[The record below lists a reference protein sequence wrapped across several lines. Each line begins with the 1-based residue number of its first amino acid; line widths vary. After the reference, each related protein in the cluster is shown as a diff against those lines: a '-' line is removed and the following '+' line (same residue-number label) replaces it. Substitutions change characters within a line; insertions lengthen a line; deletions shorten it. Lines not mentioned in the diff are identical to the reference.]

1 MNQTITRKIQH
12 ILSQHSQLVIFC
24 ISFAIAS
31 LATPAFLN
39 IGNLINIIRQASLLG
54 ILSIGMTMVIIT
66 AGIDLS
72 NGAMLALLSC
82 LGATWLN
89 SGESIWVAMPLI
101 ILAAGLVGTLN
112 GVLIA
117 KVGLPPFIA
126 TFGMMQIC
134 RGLAFTYMKG
144 EVIYGFAADF
154 RFLGAGKCLGI
165 PFPIFLLLI
174 CLVLFYFLMNWTSF
188 GWRVYAVGAN
198 PSASHNM
205 GINVKITLLSVYAI
219 NGMIS
224 AFVGFIYVSRLN
236 AAEASV
242 GELFPLEAIAA
253 SVIGGASLFGGKGTV
268 SGAVLGAIIITII
281 LNLMNL
287 YGVSSVWQ
295 EFAIGVIIVG
305 SVLLQERG
313 IAVFQRLLTNT

>member
-1 MNQTITRKIQH
+1 MSQSITRKVQY
-12 ILSQHSQLVIFC
+12 ILSQHSQVVIFG
-24 ISFAIAS
+24 ILLAVASIA
-31 LATPAFLN
+31 APEFLN
-39 IGNLINIIRQASLLG
+39 AGNVINIIRQASLLG
-54 ILSIGMTMVIIT
+54 ILSIGMTIVIIT

-72 NGAMLALLSC
+72 NGAVLALLSC
-82 LGATWLN
+82 LGATWIN
-89 SGESIWVAMPLI
+89 SGTPIWIVIPII
-101 ILAAGLVGTLN
+101 ILAAGFVGTLN

-126 TFGMMQIC
+126 TFGMMQVC

-144 EVIYGFAADF
+144 EVIYGFNPDF
-154 RFLGAGKCLGI
+154 RFLGAGKWFGI
-165 PFPIFLLLI
+165 PFPIFLLFM
-174 CLVLFYFLMNWTSF
+174 CLVVFYFLMNWTSF
-188 GWRVYAVGAN
+188 GWRIYAAGAN
-198 PSASHNM
+198 PSASHYM
-205 GINVKITLLSVYAI
+205 GINVEATLLSVYAI

-268 SGAVLGAIIITII
+268 SGAILGAIIITII

-287 YGVSSVWQ
+287 FGVSSVWQ
-295 EFAIGVIIVG
+295 EFAVGLIIVG

>member
-1 MNQTITRKIQH
+1 MSQSITRKVQY
-12 ILSQHSQLVIFC
+12 ILSQHSQVVIFG
-24 ISFAIAS
+24 ILLAVASIA
-31 LATPAFLN
+31 APAFLN
-39 IGNLINIIRQASLLG
+39 AGNVINIIRQASLLG
-54 ILSIGMTMVIIT
+54 ILSIGMTIVIIT

-72 NGAMLALLSC
+72 NGAVLALLSC
-82 LGATWLN
+82 LGATWIN
-89 SGESIWVAMPLI
+89 SGAPIWIVIPVI
-101 ILAAGLVGTLN
+101 IFAAGLVGTLN

-144 EVIYGFAADF
+144 EVIYGFNPDF
-154 RFLGAGKCLGI
+154 RFLGAGKWLGI
-165 PFPIFLLLI
+165 PFPIFLLLM
-174 CLVLFYFLMNWTSF
+174 CLVVFYFIMNWTSF
-188 GWRVYAVGAN
+188 GWRIYAVGAN
-198 PSASHNM
+198 PSASHYM
-205 GINVKITLLSVYAI
+205 GINVKATLLSVYAI

-268 SGAVLGAIIITII
+268 SGAILGAIIITII

-287 YGVSSVWQ
+287 FGVSSVWQ
-295 EFAIGVIIVG
+295 EFAVGLIIVG